1 MANGIDRAGKD
12 LFFPEECLAGQ
23 LRDTLRI
30 KWAAKAAIACLM
42 AELVAYH
49 FRLSMGYWTVITV
62 FLLFQLSTNATLKK
76 GLLRIA
82 GTIAGCGYG
91 YLILSLSHDNLPFIL
106 LMLIPW
112 IIVTLYF
119 FFNGYYPYCFFVAC
133 LTAVI
138 LASNDIAGVS
148 KTEILVLSRFLDI
161 MLGIIIT
168 GAVAGLLWRTSD
180 LMELQRNSGRLLR
193 QTLLFAL
200 AVVNDIPPSQ
210 LRKEGAHIVQL
221 LKRQDFLISSCDFS
235 TIPYNAAYFR
245 ELRIQSK
252 HLYSRSLHAGHTVIK
267 SPESTALSS
276 LFMHSG
282 SDTRESGGAFQE
294 LSDNIL
300 GIKDVKGEKVLSLVT
315 SPDFV
320 PDGEILTEDI
330 LRKML
335 GDESLAGESILIKAG
350 LLIHVYDLLKILPT
364 MPSNEP
370 SATQPPIG
378 REAAPAERKAFHLK
392 IDKDAL
398 NASVKTTVSTILS
411 MACWLIPFHN
421 VQATL
426 TAFFLSITKMHTSTS
441 RKFVFRITGTLA
453 GGVIAFVFIALFG
466 SVPYALIGP
475 VSLLLA
481 LFIFINMADE
491 DWNYVG
497 FTGGISFIFSVGAFF
512 LAKAPL
518 PEAIHRMEG
527 VIMGG
532 ITGIIIS
539 ILMFPPQHIKRI
551 QSVSRELLDIYR
563 KALQLLLSSLTESV
577 NKRSEL
583 LDLDTRLRNKTLEYQ
598 NIVTDMAWD
607 PFLGGSSKKAFMER
621 CSTVFDISRCIC
633 TLLHI
638 IPYIQH
644 KAVSATAKSFVEEVV
659 PSLEKMFSHSKETPE
674 ILESEYS
681 NSVMAAAESCS
692 SLLAGEIRHAL
703 ETRASKK
710 ELHYC
715 FFLKLFLIEIIAM
728 LKKLTAP
735 CQ

>member
-1 MANGIDRAGKD
+1 MANGNDRAGKD

-30 KWAAKAAIACLM
+30 KWAAKAAVACLV
-42 AELVAYH
+42 AELVACH

-62 FLLFQLSTNATLKK
+62 FLLFQLSTNATLRK

-91 YLILSLSHDNLPFIL
+91 YLILSLSHDNIPFIL

-119 FFNGYYPYCFFVAC
+119 FFKGYYPYCFFVAC

-138 LASNDIAGVS
+138 LACNDIAGVS
-148 KTEILVLSRFLDI
+148 KTEILVMGRFLDI

-168 GAVAGLLWRTSD
+168 GVVAGLLWRTSD
-180 LMELQRNSGRLLR
+180 LRELRDNSGRLLR

-200 AVVNDIPPSQ
+200 AVANDIPPTL

-235 TIPYNAAYFR
+235 TIPYNPAYFR
-245 ELRIQSK
+245 ELRIHSK
-252 HLYSRSLHAGHTVIK
+252 HLYSRSLHAGHTLMK
-267 SPESTALSS
+267 SPESPALSS
-276 LFMHSG
+276 LFTHSG
-282 SDTRESGGAFQE
+282 SDTGESGEAFQK

-300 GIKDVKGEKVLSLVT
+300 GIKNVEGEKVLSLVT
-315 SPDFV
+315 SREFFPQED
-320 PDGEILTEDI
+320 ILTEGI
-330 LRKML
+330 LRKIL
-335 GDESLAGESILIKAG
+335 GDESQADDSILIKAG
-350 LLIHVYDLLKILPT
+350 LFIHIFEMLKMLPT
-364 MPSNEP
+364 LPSDEP
-370 SATQPPIG
+370 ASSQCTKS
-378 REAAPAERKAFHLK
+378 REAAHAVRKAGHLK
-392 IDKDAL
+392 VDKDAL
-398 NASVKTTVSTILS
+398 AASVKTTVSTILS

-426 TAFFLSITKMHTSTS
+426 TAFFLTITKIHTSTS

-466 SVPYALIGP
+466 SVPYLLIGP
-475 VSLLLA
+475 ISLLLA

-497 FTGGISFIFSVGAFF
+497 FTGGITFIFCVGAFF
-512 LAKAPL
+512 LAKASL
-518 PEAIHRMEG
+518 TEAIHRMEG

-532 ITGIIIS
+532 ITGITVS
-539 ILMFPPQHIKRI
+539 ILIFPPRHMKRI
-551 QSVSRELLDIYR
+551 EAVSRELLEIYR
-563 KALQLLLSSLTESV
+563 KALHLFLSSLTGSV
-577 NKRSEL
+577 SPGPDISNI
-583 LDLDTRLRNKTLEYQ
+583 DTNLRNKTLEYQ
-598 NIVTDMAWD
+598 NVVTDMAWD

-644 KAVSATAKSFVEEVV
+644 KTVSAAAKSFVEEVL

-674 ILESEYS
+674 IIESEYS

-692 SLLAGEIRHAL
+692 SLLAGEIRRAL

-715 FFLKLFLIEIIAM
+715 FFLKLFLIEITAM
-728 LKKLTAP
+728 LKKLTTHR
-735 CQ
+735 Q

>member
-1 MANGIDRAGKD
+1 MADGSDRAGKD

-30 KWAAKAAIACLM
+30 KWAAKAAVACLV

-112 IIVTLYF
+112 IVVTLYF
-119 FFNGYYPYCFFVAC
+119 FFKGYYPYCFFVAC

-161 MLGIIIT
+161 MLGIIIA
-168 GAVAGLLWRTSD
+168 GIVAGLLWRTSD
-180 LMELQRNSGRLLR
+180 LRELQSNSGRLLR

-200 AVVNDIPPSQ
+200 AVANDIPPSL

-235 TIPYNAAYFR
+235 TIPYNPAYFR
-245 ELRIQSK
+245 ELRTQSK
-252 HLYSRSLHAGHTVIK
+252 HLYSHSLRAGQGVMK
-267 SPESTALSS
+267 RPESPALSS
-276 LFMHSG
+276 LFMHSE
-282 SDTRESGGAFQE
+282 SDTPESGGAFQE
-294 LSDNIL
+294 LSDSIL
-300 GIKDVKGEKVLSLVT
+300 GIKDMEDEKVLSLVT
-315 SPDFV
+315 SREFFPQED
-320 PDGEILTEDI
+320 ILTEGI
-330 LRKML
+330 LRKIL
-335 GDESLAGESILIKAG
+335 GDESPADDSSLIKAG
-350 LLIHVYDLLKILPT
+350 LFIHIFEMLKMLPT
-364 MPSNEP
+364 LPSDEP
-370 SATQPPIG
+370 ASSQCTKC
-378 REAAPAERKAFHLK
+378 REAVHADSKAGHLK

-398 NASVKTTVSTILS
+398 AASVKTTVSTILS

-426 TAFFLSITKMHTSTS
+426 TAFFLTITKIHTSTS

-466 SVPYALIGP
+466 STPYVLIGP
-475 VSLLLA
+475 ISLLLA

-497 FTGGISFIFSVGAFF
+497 FTGGISFIFCVGAFF
-512 LAKAPL
+512 LARAPL

-539 ILMFPPQHIKRI
+539 ILIFPPQHMKRI
-551 QSVSRELLDIYR
+551 QTVSRELLEIYR
-563 KALQLLLSSLTESV
+563 KVLQLFLSSLTDSA

-607 PFLGGSSKKAFMER
+607 PFLGGSSKKAFMGR

-644 KAVSATAKSFVEEVV
+644 KTVSATAKSFVEKVV

-674 ILESEYS
+674 ILESEHS
-681 NSVMAAAESCS
+681 KSVTTAAESYS
-692 SLLAGEIRHAL
+692 SLLAGEIRRAL
-703 ETRASKK
+703 ETGASKK
-710 ELHYC
+710 ELHYF
-715 FFLKLFLIEIIAM
+715 FFLKLFLIELIAM

-735 CQ
+735 RR